1 MPWKT
6 LLFTLELS
14 LFASLVS
21 AQCAP
26 DCNRPDTD
34 SCNYC
39 AFLRL
44 THTCSQTPF
53 GDCTGCCYATL
64 PPSPPPTAPSPPDI
78 TLSHASLYRGELTAL
93 TVAGDALQD
102 GDFWALVPCARTF
115 PCDATAARC
124 HLASSYYNIFF
135 GGKIVGGAF
144 HQKAPFGTEFS
155 AGVTVGT
162 DDVSTPVGEYV
173 LCTSKA
179 GTSGDGDFD
188 YNAGASIMVTYAPP
202 SPPPVPPPPSPPPP
216 RPPPSPPPSPL
227 PPPLPPPPSP
237 LPIGTPLPPPSPSP
251 GAP

>member
-1 MPWKT
+1 MPGKT

-144 HQKAPFGTEFS
+144 HQKAPFVTEFS

-162 DDVSTPVGEYV
+162 DDAQTPVGEYV

-202 SPPPVPPPPSPPPP
+202 SPPPVPPPPAPPPP
-216 RPPPSPPPSPL
+216 
-227 PPPLPPPPSP
+227 PPPPVQR
-237 LPIGTPLPPPSPSP
+237 LQLVD
-251 GAP
+251 A

>member
-1 MPWKT
+1 MPGKT

-124 HLASSYYNIFF
+124 HLASSYYQMIL

-144 HQKAPFGTEFS
+144 HQKVPFVTEFS

-162 DDVSTPVGEYV
+162 NDAQTPVGEYV

-179 GTSGDGDFD
+179 GTMRAVRRGRFSHLAL
-188 YNAGASIMVTYAPP
+188 NSVLTHTLSRPSAVWSICTWKLV
-202 SPPPVPPPPSPPPP
+202 
-216 RPPPSPPPSPL
+216 
-227 PPPLPPPPSP
+227 
-237 LPIGTPLPPPSPSP
+237 
-251 GAP
+251 

>member
-124 HLASSYYNIFF
+124 HLASSYYQMIL

-144 HQKAPFGTEFS
+144 HQKAPFVTEFS

-162 DDVSTPVGEYV
+162 RAETPVGEYV
-173 LCTSKA
+173 LSAGQPKLRPSKSGESLDAVLNREADSLGAWGQGRAAAATPTSGEKSGGRRTSKC
-179 GTSGDGDFD
+179 
-188 YNAGASIMVTYAPP
+188 GARP
-202 SPPPVPPPPSPPPP
+202 STAKREASRESVCNMISTA
-216 RPPPSPPPSPL
+216 
-227 PPPLPPPPSP
+227 
-237 LPIGTPLPPPSPSP
+237 I
-251 GAP
+251 

>member
-1 MPWKT
+1 MPGKT

-124 HLASSYYNIFF
+124 HLASSYYQMTQRYLFVCQTKQHVAEQDQTRF
-135 GGKIVGGAF
+135 LSGAI
-144 HQKAPFGTEFS
+144 ER
-155 AGVTVGT
+155 
-162 DDVSTPVGEYV
+162 D
-173 LCTSKA
+173 
-179 GTSGDGDFD
+179 
-188 YNAGASIMVTYAPP
+188 MPP
-202 SPPPVPPPPSPPPP
+202 D
-216 RPPPSPPPSPL
+216 RTAKY
-227 PPPLPPPPSP
+227 
-237 LPIGTPLPPPSPSP
+237 I
-251 GAP
+251 A